1 MKIKEVYFLDFFNSL
16 ISGEKINCARIVD
29 SLVNE
34 NVDIKEIYTGLF
46 QRSLYRIGKMWEQN
60 QLSIAEEHAA
70 TQIVESLIGSVQP
83 KYNPSAQNGKKVIVS
98 CVDKEFHLI
107 GARMAAH
114 IFELNGWDV
123 TFLGAS
129 TPTREMIKLIEQ
141 KKPEIVGLSFN
152 FYLNYLRLLEEIDMI
167 RKNFPEQKILVGGQ
181 GIKNTDENMLK
192 KYNNLFY
199 FDSVN
204 ELDNYLKLIN

>member
-1 MKIKEVYFLDFFNSL
+1 
-16 ISGEKINCARIVD
+16 
-29 SLVNE
+29 
-34 NVDIKEIYTGLF
+34 
-46 QRSLYRIGKMWEQN
+46 
-60 QLSIAEEHAA
+60 
-70 TQIVESLIGSVQP
+70 
-83 KYNPSAQNGKKVIVS
+83 
-98 CVDKEFHLI
+98 
-107 GARMAAH
+107 
-114 IFELNGWDV
+114 
-123 TFLGAS
+123 
-129 TPTREMIKLIEQ
+129 MIKLIEQ

-204 ELDNYLKLIN
+204 ELDNYLKQIN